1 MGSKNQNISNIR
13 EIVSTNLISIIIIFN
28 VVAHSHIIYT
38 SCMIRK
44 SGTCKL
50 LMKAYD
56 KVVVPNV
63 RYANYAAKF
72 LTSDLY
78 TCSCKSDTNYVY
90 RL

>member
-1 MGSKNQNISNIR
+1 
-13 EIVSTNLISIIIIFN
+13 
-28 VVAHSHIIYT
+28 
-38 SCMIRK
+38 MIRK
-44 SGTCKL
+44 LGTCKL

-63 RYANYAAKF
+63 RYANYAANF
-72 LTSDLY
+72 LTSDFDLY